1 MSSLV
6 KVTMME
12 RDDLHPVFISN
23 AEGARAVANRFAE
36 LCWDA
41 GVRHSRTDVL
51 VQDASLLQEAR
62 VERWNLL
69 TRSHREG
76 SEDCHYEVPSFFDED
91 WYQAIHPTVL
101 AVQRNSDTNVT
112 IQTVE
117 YQKCSFGVV
126 RLSSPQTLG
135 RFLTSWGV
143 PADVVERY
151 VIKSQSNGIE
161 AALIESSEDIAD
173 VYRVESGPLHSCMSY
188 SMTHYDTD
196 GIAPVLAYGGKSDIK
211 LFVIRLKESGNV
223 VGRALVWPDKM
234 IHGRIYGRDKAC
246 QQALTEAGYTK
257 GSFHGARLNK
267 IPIKRLPRED
277 DLQKVVVP
285 YIDGFFSRAA
295 YVVTGKKCLHI
306 IDTSNLQTARL
317 VALLTKDLNHPDA
330 VYSANRVSGS
340 ALVKEVGFDD
350 SKIEEILAA

>member
-101 AVQRNSDTNVT
+101 AVQCPSITGVT

-117 YQKCSFGVV
+117 YQKDVGGTF

-135 RFLTSWGV
+135 RFLTRWGV

-151 VIKSQSNGIE
+151 VIKSQSAGIE
-161 AALIESSEDIAD
+161 SALVENSEDIAA

-188 SMTHYDTD
+188 PMSQYATK

-211 LFVIRLKESGNV
+211 LFVIKLKDTGKV

-246 QQALTEAGYTK
+246 QQALTDAGYVR
-257 GSFHGARLNK
+257 GAFHGARLNK
-267 IPIKRLPRED
+267 IPITGVPAPTGCQTLV
-277 DLQKVVVP
+277 LP
-285 YIDGFFSRAA
+285 YIDGHDRRYS
-295 YVVTGKKCLHI
+295 YVMASKNWLHV
-306 IDTSNLQTARL
+306 IDTGGPQTNS
-317 VALLTKDLNHPDA
+317 VLNA
-330 VYSANRVSGS
+330 VRQATLSIESMCPANNTNGIGTM
-340 ALVKEVGFDD
+340 KEVDFDD